1 MSRLL
6 ILCFVLIPLV
16 VTPQTLGVHALHKSM
31 YKIEDTAPIGEASI
45 PIIPLAYDKSKVL
58 GKSVFG
64 YLPDWEVQGSASSL
78 RYDLLTHLAVF
89 DFAMDSLGNLK
100 NPSYWPWTSVINTAH
115 TNGVK
120 VILCVTNFEGSEIT
134 YFLDRPTARQNFFQK
149 LASLISQYA
158 FDGVNIDFESLR
170 VSDRGERINSFMAE
184 LSAYLKNLY
193 PTTEISF
200 AGPAVNWSGWNLL
213 GLANACDYVFIMGYD
228 FYGSWSTTTG
238 ANAPLTGGSYNI
250 TNTVQTQYAQAVA
263 SVPHKL
269 ILGVP
274 YFGVEWTAET
284 SAAYAPVVA
293 YIGHPRYRIAEP
305 NAQLY
310 GVLWD
315 TKSKTAWYRYQT
327 GSTWRQIWYDND
339 SSLALKYDLALS
351 KNLKGI
357 GMWALGYDNGRTELW
372 NLIQRKI
379 FDPSSVSDTRSVPSG
394 FSVEP
399 LFPNP
404 FNPEASVRFTVP
416 EYGEYQVALLN
427 TLGEKVY
434 SNTGTA
440 NPGNNQFTI
449 HGRGLSSGVY
459 FLTISFTGETSGKSE
474 FVSQKCILLK

>member
-1 MSRLL
+1 MYRLIVICF
-6 ILCFVLIPLV
+6 ILFPLL
-16 VTPQTLGVHALHKSM
+16 VTPQEQGVHALHKTL
-31 YKIEDTAPIGEASI
+31 YQTDYQVQPGEDNTPV
-45 PIIPLAYDKSKVL
+45 IPLVYDKSKVI

-64 YLPDWEVQGSASSL
+64 YLPDWEVQGSAASL
-78 RYDLLTHLAVF
+78 RYDLLTHIAMF

-170 VSDRGERINSFMAE
+170 VSDRGERINTFMAE
-184 LSAYLKNLY
+184 LSSYLKNLY
-193 PTTEISF
+193 PTSEISF
-200 AGPAVNWSGWNLL
+200 AGPAVNWGGWNLL
-213 GLANACDYVFIMGYD
+213 GLANSCDYVFIMGYD

-263 SVPHKL
+263 TVPHKL

-284 SAAYAPVVA
+284 SNAYAPVVA
-293 YIGHPRYRIAEP
+293 YIGHPRYKIAEP

-310 GVLWD
+310 GVQWD
-315 TKSKTAWYRYQT
+315 TKSKTSWYRYQT

-351 KNLKGI
+351 KNLKGV
-357 GMWALGYDNGRTELW
+357 GMWALGYDNGRDELW
-372 NLIQRKI
+372 NLIERKI
-379 FDPSSVSDTRSVPSG
+379 FNPSSVSETRFIPSA
-394 FSVEP
+394 FTVEP

-404 FNPEASVRFTVP
+404 FNPEATIRFTTP
-416 EYGEYQVALLN
+416 DYGDYKISLFN
-427 TLGEKVY
+427 TLGEEVY
-434 SNTGTA
+434 QVTGKA
-440 NPGNNQFTI
+440 NQGNNLSSI
-449 HGRGLSSGVY
+449 SGRGLASGVY
-459 FLTISFTGETSGKSE
+459 LLSVTFRGESSGKTDM
-474 FVSQKCILLK
+474 VSQKCILLK